1 MAIRVEAKIENLKD
15 LRLMHGLTLT
25 EAAARMGIS
34 TSYLSN
40 IENGKTGM
48 NIDRASQIAR
58 MYNSDLNAVY
68 SLYQATRSQGKRK
81 KARARG

>member
-15 LRLMHGLTLT
+15 LRVMHGLTLT

-34 TSYLSN
+34 ASCLSN
-40 IENGKTGM
+40 IENGKTGI

-58 MYNSDLNAVY
+58 LYNSDLNSVY
-68 SLYQATRSQGKRK
+68 RLYIATKKRRK
-81 KARARG
+81 KKYK